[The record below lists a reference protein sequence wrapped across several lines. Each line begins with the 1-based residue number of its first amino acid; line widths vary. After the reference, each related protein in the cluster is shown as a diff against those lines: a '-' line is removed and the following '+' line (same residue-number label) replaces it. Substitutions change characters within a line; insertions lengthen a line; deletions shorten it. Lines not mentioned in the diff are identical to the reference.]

1 MRECVCSYSTEDSFA
16 DGNQSM
22 HTVGFRDLF
31 DYIGTARMTFSQRA
45 EALSGQELE
54 LQGYLVAM
62 HSDPRQIVLAGQ
74 AGVCPDC
81 ADDPVPYVHLLG
93 FNAGSGLFSPQAV
106 RLKGRLS
113 YGFAV
118 APDGYATFLRLEGAR
133 VATGFKPGVLSGKH
147 K

>member
-1 MRECVCSYSTEDSFA
+1 MRTI
-16 DGNQSM
+16 
-22 HTVGFRDLF
+22 GFRDLF
-31 DYIGTARMTFSQRA
+31 DHIGTPLMAFSKRA

-81 ADDPVPYVHLLG
+81 ADNPVAYVHLPG
-93 FNAGSGLFSPQAV
+93 FNAGAGLFSPQAV
-106 RLKGRLS
+106 RLKGTLS

-118 APDGYATFLRLEGAR
+118 APEGYATFLRLENSR
-133 VATGFKPGVLSGKH
+133 IATGLKPGLLSGKRR
-147 K
+147 